1 MNNELQE
8 WMESGEYLPEILRDF
23 HDQKDLFK
31 VMHYLYQDNESADR
45 SPNWIDGQIYTIDWF
60 LWFMASRGYTLQKS
74 RKDVE
79 FRPLEKWRDLYGLG
93 IDTKTL

>member
-8 WMESGEYLPEILRDF
+8 WLESGEYLPEILRDF
-23 HDQKDLFK
+23 HDQKDIFK

-45 SPNWIDGQIYTIDWF
+45 VPNWINGQIYTIDWF

-79 FRPLEKWRDLYGLG
+79 FRPLEKWRDLYGPG